1 MRLRYIKIDNS
12 RNIRVTDFTKFSIEY
27 WGRLSPRERKGIPA
41 DLAFLEIM
49 GVIKGSVS
57 RATDFEPLSR
67 EQYLGR
73 RLRLANFASERD
85 RNAVYDIYEWYERA
99 KKKRGDIDQ
108 ADRVINVMKALEAFR
123 SSGVP
128 EYGEFE
134 RKVGDVLDEI
144 YVDG

>member
-27 WGRLSPRERKGIPA
+27 WGRLSANLRKGIPA
-41 DLAFLEIM
+41 DLAFLELM

-67 EQYLGR
+67 EQYLGHR
-73 RLRLANFASERD
+73 WRLANFASERD
-85 RNAVYDIYEWYERA
+85 RDAVYDIYEWYERA
-99 KKKRGDIDQ
+99 KDKRGDIDQ
-108 ADRVINVMKALEAFR
+108 ADRVIKVMKALEAFR

-128 EYGEFE
+128 EDGEFE
-134 RKVGDVLDEI
+134 RKIRSLLDEI